1 MKQPVFAV
9 TSGEPAG
16 IGPDICLDL
25 AFARLP
31 CRCAVL
37 GDKHLLRAR
46 AEALG
51 KSVVLRDFDPE
62 SGGAPGEGEL

>member
-37 GDKHLLRAR
+37 GDKNLLRAR

-51 KSVVLRDFDPE
+51 KSV
-62 SGGAPGEGEL
+62 